1 MSKKDIIS
9 DFSALKGKMTFSEH
23 VCDASKGSSGASG
36 GYGASGS
43 YGASSVSEGFREKA
57 NKRQPDPAGDEQP
70 TRSDILKLGQSV
82 VLMDSSLRGK
92 IAAIGKTVKI
102 ELEDGLLIDAANGE
116 FAVTSD
122 SELNSLK
129 ETKTKG
135 SKAGRGCGSYGS
147 GHGSGSGSGSGF
159 GFNGPSFSGKYGSSK
174 SGSHTDAFRPSPNGT
189 LTVDLHIEALP
200 GGRNVPKGQHLHFQL
215 DTFRRI
221 IRTNISRKGLKITF
235 IHGLGDGTLKSAIRK
250 ELDEVLPLHCTYTV
264 GDPAVTIVTIR

>member
-23 VCDASKGSSGASG
+23 VCDAAKGGS
-36 GYGASGS
+36 GASGS
-43 YGASSVSEGFREKA
+43 YGASSVSEGSRKKA
-57 NKRQPDPAGDEQP
+57 NKRQPGPVGDGVT
-70 TRSDILKLGQSV
+70 TRSDILKVGQSV

-92 IAAIGKTVKI
+92 IAAIGKKVKI
-102 ELEDGLLIDAANGE
+102 ELEDGLLIDAAYGE

-135 SKAGRGCGSYGS
+135 SKAGRGTGSYGS
-147 GHGSGSGSGSGF
+147 GHGSGSGFGTGF
-159 GFNGPSFSGKYGSSK
+159 GFNGASFSGKYGSSK
-174 SGSHTDAFRPSPNGT
+174 SGSHTDAFKPAPNGT

-200 GGRNVPKGQHLHFQL
+200 GGRNVPKGQQLQFQL

>member
-23 VCDASKGSSGASG
+23 VCDASKGGS
-36 GYGASGS
+36 GASGS
-43 YGASSVSEGFREKA
+43 YGASSVSEGSRKKA
-57 NKRQPDPAGDEQP
+57 NKRQPDPAGDGQP
-70 TRSDILKLGQSV
+70 TRSDILKVGQSV

-102 ELEDGLLIDAANGE
+102 ELEDGLLIDAAYGE

-129 ETKTKG
+129 ETKG
-135 SKAGRGCGSYGS
+135 SKAGRGC
-147 GHGSGSGSGSGF
+147 
-159 GFNGPSFSGKYGSSK
+159 GSSK

-200 GGRNVPKGQHLHFQL
+200 GGRNVPKGQQLHFQL

-235 IHGLGDGTLKSAIRK
+235 VHGLGDGTLKSAIRK